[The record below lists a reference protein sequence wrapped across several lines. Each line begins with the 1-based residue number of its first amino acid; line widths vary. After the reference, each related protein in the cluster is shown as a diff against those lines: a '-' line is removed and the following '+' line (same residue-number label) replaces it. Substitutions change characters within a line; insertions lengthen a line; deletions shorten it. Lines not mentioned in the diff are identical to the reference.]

1 MESWDPEV
9 KEFLRRLV
17 NEQEDVLGEDFVGS
31 YVFGSV
37 ATGDFEADI
46 SDVDTASVLRADP
59 TPDQLTALGRLHD
72 EILEDLPEWE
82 DRVEVV
88 YVSSRTLAMFRTASW
103 PAARI
108 SPGEPFH
115 AITVDR
121 AWLIDWYQLR
131 EVGVALRGPSID
143 SLVPEI
149 THGEYVEGVRR
160 HLLTWRDSLDDL
172 GSQSD
177 QAYAILTMCRGLRTV
192 RTGEHVSKREAARW
206 ASDMMPDHAELI
218 RDALEW
224 RARSRGGQ
232 WIDGTATRT
241 TTARFVEMVLEL
253 VSETGSRRRR
263 GS

>member
-1 MESWDPEV
+1 MGSWDPEV
-9 KEFLRRLV
+9 RELLGRLAD
-17 NEQEDVLGEDFVGS
+17 EQEDVLGANLLGS

-46 SDVDTASVLRADP
+46 SDVDTTTVLRADL
-59 TPDQLTALGRLHD
+59 TQDQLAALGVLHQ
-72 EILEDLPEWE
+72 EIVEDLPRWE

-88 YVSSRTLAMFRTASW
+88 YLSSRALATFRTASS

-115 AITVDR
+115 TIEVDNR
-121 AWLIDWYQLR
+121 WLIDWYQLR
-131 EVGVALRGPSID
+131 EVGITLRGPAIA

-149 THGEYVEGVRR
+149 THSEYVEGVRQ

-172 GSQSD
+172 ESLGD
-177 QAYAILTMCRGLRTV
+177 EAYAILSMCRGLRTV
-192 RTGEHVSKREAARW
+192 RTGDHVSKREAARW
-206 ASDMMPDHAELI
+206 ASQELPEHAGLI

-224 RARSRGGQ
+224 RARSRGGLR
-232 WIDGTATRT
+232 IDGTATRA

-253 VSETGSRRRR
+253 VSETGT
-263 GS
+263 